1 MPDGFLFL
9 ILMIPFFGRLN
20 FWSGMIVLAGLW
32 IGEVS
37 DGFLKSGRQLG
48 LVGHRIPLVDNAIL
62 AEIIY

>member
-1 MPDGFLFL
+1 MLYGITARADRTLRPTQGNRK
-9 ILMIPFFGRLN
+9 IQ
-20 FWSGMIVLAGLW
+20 AGLW